1 MRLPIPAPQA
11 MPSGRVSRW
20 ASIAASLRNAIRQGR
35 LGGGEYL
42 PSTRTLARDLKVHR
56 NTVLVALDQLV
67 AEGWI
72 EARPRRGYVVIE
84 GGQRAASRRDVC
96 GGDVPRA
103 PEPNGGDFAFRF
115 HRAAPSWPAIDYA
128 RVRFRLDS
136 ATPDPQLLPL
146 RELRAAYAFVLR
158 HTEARQFDT
167 VDAQGAP
174 RLRGALCRYLH
185 RVRALPAQ
193 DVALTNGSQAALALV
208 AQALLG
214 PGDRVAVEDPGYRP
228 AWDAFR
234 ARGAEIVPIPVDAH
248 GLEVEALAR
257 RLPGR
262 VRLVYVTPARH
273 YPTTV
278 TLTAARRM
286 ALLELTRRHG
296 IPIVEDDYNHEY
308 CYRSLPTAPLAATP
322 GAPHVIYV
330 GSLSKLI
337 APAVRVGFVAAASP
351 VLAQI
356 ARLVELTSVGG
367 DAITQLALA
376 HFIEDGAL
384 ERHLWRTRRAYE
396 ERRDA
401 LAEAL
406 RTHCPSFEFQLPE
419 GGLSLWGE
427 CNGAESGAV
436 ASRALEHGLSVLP
449 EALVRMIPSVTHGLR
464 LAFSRL
470 PPSLAPDAA
479 RVLHRAISEVQ
490 KTTLT
495 HGRRGPAR
503 IPKGPSS

>member
-1 MRLPIPAPQA
+1 
-11 MPSGRVSRW
+11 MPSGRTSRW
-20 ASIAASLRNAIRQGR
+20 ASIAASLRTAIRQGR
-35 LGGGEYL
+35 LGAGECL

-84 GGQRAASRRDVC
+84 GGQRAAPTRE
-96 GGDVPRA
+96 VPRA
-103 PEPNGGDFAFRF
+103 SESSAADFPFRF
-115 HRAAPSWPAIDYA
+115 QRAAPSWPAIDYA
-128 RVRFRLDS
+128 RLRFRLDS
-136 ATPDPQLLPL
+136 ATPDPELLPR
-146 RELRAAYAFVLR
+146 RELRAAYGFTLR
-158 HTEARQFDT
+158 TTEARLFDT
-167 VDAQGAP
+167 VDAQGVP
-174 RLRGALCRYLH
+174 RLRSALCRYLH
-185 RVRALPAQ
+185 RVRALLAH
-193 DVALTNGSQAALALV
+193 DIALTNGSQAALSLV

-234 ARGAEIVPIPVDAH
+234 ARGAELVPIPVDAH

-273 YPTTV
+273 YPTAV

-322 GAPHVIYV
+322 GAAHVIYV
-330 GSLSKLI
+330 GTLSKLI
-337 APAVRVGFVAAASP
+337 APALRVGFVAAASP
-351 VLAQI
+351 VLEQI
-356 ARLVELTSVGG
+356 ARWVELTSVGG

-384 ERHLWRTRRAYE
+384 DRHLWRTRRSYE

-419 GGLSLWGE
+419 GGLSLRGE
-427 CNGAESGAV
+427 CDGAESGAV
-436 ASRALEHGLSVLP
+436 ASRALDHGLSVLP
-449 EALVRMIPSVTHGLR
+449 EALVRVKPSVTFGLR

-470 PPSLAPDAA
+470 PPKLAPEAA
-479 RVLHRAISEVQ
+479 RVLEQAISEVR
-490 KTTLT
+490 KA
-495 HGRRGPAR
+495 AR
-503 IPKGPSS
+503 